1 MKRLLSKDL
10 GLIFLL
16 TTTYIILVSFPNL
29 NYGKYF
35 LDLGFLVLL
44 FLFTGYSMIS
54 LLRPEENYGNILK
67 KPVLILEFSVLLIL
81 IISLI
86 LKFSYLGLNL
96 RLLVLV
102 LAAVTM
108 ILSILAYIRRIN
120 YFKSNDYEPPQKPV
134 KEIKTV
140 EKPER
145 TVEKSPIKF
154 KHGFHRDLLIIDI
167 MTVFS
172 LISFF
177 IPLFNIGLV
186 HNILGCFYMLL
197 IPGYLVMVLLLPE
210 INDMGILA
218 RLGIGSGLSLV
229 ITSLVGLALHYT
241 KYGISINSL
250 LFSLAILT
258 VILVIYAHIRR
269 LRI

>member
-44 FLFTGYSMIS
+44 FLFTGYSLIS
-54 LLRPEENYGNILK
+54 LLRPEENYSNILK

-81 IISLI
+81 TISLI

-96 RLLVLV
+96 RLLVMV

-120 YFKSNDYEPPQKPV
+120 YFKSNDYMPPQKPV
-134 KEIKTV
+134 KEIKT
-140 EKPER
+140 ENKPVR
-145 TVEKSPIKF
+145 TVEKPPIKSNRGSH
-154 KHGFHRDLLIIDI
+154 KDLMIIDI
-167 MTVFS
+167 MTIFS

-177 IPLFNIGLV
+177 IPLFNIGLI
-186 HNILGCFYMLL
+186 HNILGWFLHALNTRICGTDY
-197 IPGYLVMVLLLPE
+197 I
-210 INDMGILA
+210 
-218 RLGIGSGLSLV
+218 
-229 ITSLVGLALHYT
+229 IT
-241 KYGISINSL
+241 
-250 LFSLAILT
+250 
-258 VILVIYAHIRR
+258 
-269 LRI
+269 